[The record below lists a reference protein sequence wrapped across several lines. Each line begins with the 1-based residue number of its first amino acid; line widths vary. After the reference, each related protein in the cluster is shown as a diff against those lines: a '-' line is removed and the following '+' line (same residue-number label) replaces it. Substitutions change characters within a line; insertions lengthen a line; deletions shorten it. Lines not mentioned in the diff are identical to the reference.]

1 MNNSLVELTLDD
13 GIDESVA
20 EFLINKDVEC
30 FVRENRPLTDAAYK
44 KLIAIDKLCRN
55 TKLYE
60 LAKEDGSIP
69 THWYKTS
76 ARKMMEDMLF
86 RIGVDEI
93 NTVAVTIRVA
103 FPFFKEKYDK
113 EYKRGSSY
121 EKVCSE
127 SIS

>member
-20 EFLINKDVEC
+20 EFLIDKDVEC

-69 THWYKTS
+69 KHWYKTS
-76 ARKMMEDMLF
+76 SRKMMEDMLF
-86 RIGVDEI
+86 RIGVEDI
-93 NTVAVTIRVA
+93 NTVAVCIRVA

-113 EYKRGSSY
+113 EYK
-121 EKVCSE
+121 VQQL
-127 SIS
+127 

>member
-1 MNNSLVELTLDD
+1 MNKSLVELTLDD
-13 GIDESVA
+13 GIDDSVA
-20 EFLINKDVEC
+20 EFLIDKDVEC

-86 RIGVDEI
+86 RIGIDEI

-121 EKVCSE
+121 EKVCSK